1 MNNFEFVVKIN
12 YPNESEYLEHR
23 FEELKDSVD
32 GLEDLAEIS
41 KFNLDT
47 DEHYLGLLSFI
58 LCGDKAVNWFEEP
71 GRAFIDDMDIQS
83 GSATLYIRVNG
94 IEDDYFKKLLSE
106 ATIDGLSIEAYPN
119 PADEDTVE
127 EYEGYYFK
135 MSSDDVKDTDIER

>member
-12 YPNESEYLEHR
+12 YPNESEYLERR
-23 FEELKDSVD
+23 FEKLKDSVD

-47 DEHYLGLLSFI
+47 DGHYLGLLSFV
-58 LCGDKAVNWFEEP
+58 LCGDKAINWFEEP
-71 GRAFIDDMDIQS
+71 GRAFIDGMKIQS
-83 GSATLYIRVNG
+83 DSTILYIRVNG

-106 ATIDGLSIEAYPN
+106 TTIDGLSIEAYPTGKY
-119 PADEDTVE
+119 TVE

-135 MSSDDVKDTDIER
+135 MSSDDVKETDMER

>member
-1 MNNFEFVVKIN
+1 MIER
-12 YPNESEYLEHR
+12 R
-23 FEELKDSVD
+23 FEELKDSVNA
-32 GLEDLAEIS
+32 LESLAEIS

-47 DEHYLGLLSFI
+47 DKHYLGLLSFV

-106 ATIDGLSIEAYPN
+106 TTIDGLSIEAYPD
-119 PADEDTVE
+119 PSDEDTVE

-135 MSSDDVKDTDIER
+135 MSSDDVKETDIER

>member
-12 YPNESEYLEHR
+12 YPNESEYLERR

-41 KFNLDT
+41 KFDLDT
-47 DEHYLGLLSFI
+47 DEHYLGLLSFV
-58 LCGDKAVNWFEEP
+58 LCGDKAVNWFGEP

-83 GSATLYIRVNG
+83 ESTTLYIRVNG

-106 ATIDGLSIEAYPN
+106 TTIDGLSIEAYPN